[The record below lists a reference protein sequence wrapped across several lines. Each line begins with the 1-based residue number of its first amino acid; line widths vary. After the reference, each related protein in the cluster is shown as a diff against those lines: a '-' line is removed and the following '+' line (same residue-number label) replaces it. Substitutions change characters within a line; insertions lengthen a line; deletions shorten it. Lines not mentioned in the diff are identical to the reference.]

1 MDINV
6 IIVEDELHSGKML
19 KEMVAT
25 LRPEWKIEAL
35 LQSVSETV
43 EWLQQHE
50 QPSIIFLDIE
60 LADGNCFSIFDQ
72 VQVDSGI
79 IFTTAYNEFALKA
92 FQTNS
97 IDYLLKPIKE
107 GDLLRSIEK
116 VESAIEMITNNIQP
130 DINYQQLASTILN
143 SKKDY
148 RQRFVISKRESFFKL
163 SVEEIAYFYFDSRV
177 TFAVTY
183 DNKHHV
189 LNQPLDKIELELD
202 PKSFFR
208 TNRQSIVNVEAID
221 RFETYFSGKLVVKLI
236 NDLNDKIIISRAKAT
251 LFKEWMNQ

>member
-1 MDINV
+1 MDLNV
-6 IIVEDELHSGKML
+6 IIVEDELHSGNML

-25 LRPEWKIEAL
+25 LRPSWKIGAM
-35 LQSVSETV
+35 LQSVSETI
-43 EWLQQHE
+43 EWLKTHD
-50 QPSIIFLDIE
+50 QPHLIFLDIE
-60 LADGNCFSIFDQ
+60 LADGNCFAIFDE

-92 FQTNS
+92 FQLNS
-97 IDYLLKPIKE
+97 VDYLLKPIKE
-107 GDLLRSIEK
+107 SELLRAIQK
-116 VESAIEMITNNIQP
+116 VENAIERITNKVHP
-130 DINYQQLASTILN
+130 EVNYQELASTILS

-148 RQRFVISKRESFFKL
+148 RQRFLVAKRESFFKL
-163 SVEEIAYFYFDSRV
+163 SVDDIAYFYFDSRV

-189 LNQPLDKIELELD
+189 LNQPLDKIEQELD
-202 PKSFFR
+202 PQQFFR
-208 TNRQSIVNVEAID
+208 TNRQTIVNVEAID
-221 RFETYFSGKLVVKLI
+221 RFETYFSGKLVVKLV

>member
-6 IIVEDELHSGKML
+6 LIVEDEPHSGNML
-19 KEMVAT
+19 KEMVAN

-35 LQSVSETV
+35 LQSISETV

-50 QPSIIFLDIE
+50 QPAIIFMDIE

-72 VQVDSGI
+72 IHVDSGI

-92 FQTNS
+92 FQLNS

-107 GDLLRSIEK
+107 VDLLRSIEK
-116 VESAIEMITNNIQP
+116 VENAIERITNNVRP
-130 DINYQQLASTILN
+130 DIDYRHLASTILN
-143 SKKDY
+143 SKQDY
-148 RQRFVISKRESFFKL
+148 RQRFIISKRESFFKL
-163 SVEEIAYFYFDSRV
+163 SVVEIAYFYFDNRV

-183 DNKHHV
+183 DNKQHV
-189 LNQPLDKIELELD
+189 LNQALDKIEQELD
-202 PKSFFR
+202 PKTFFR

-236 NDLNDKIIISRAKAT
+236 HNLNDKIIISRAKAT
-251 LFKEWMNQ
+251 LFKEWLNQ

>member
-19 KEMVAT
+19 KEMVST

-43 EWLQQHE
+43 QWLQNHE
-50 QPSIIFLDIE
+50 QPQIIFLDIE

-72 VQVDSGI
+72 VQVHSGI

-92 FQTNS
+92 FQLNS

-107 GDLLRSIEK
+107 SDLLHSIEK
-116 VESAIEMITNNIQP
+116 VEKAIEMITNNIRP
-130 DINYQQLASTILN
+130 EINYQQLASTILN
-143 SKKDY
+143 SKQDY
-148 RQRFVISKRESFFKL
+148 RQRFIISKRESFFKL
-163 SVEEIAYFYFDSRV
+163 PVEEIAYFYFDNRV

-189 LNQPLDKIELELD
+189 LNQPLDKIEQELD
-202 PKSFFR
+202 PKTFFR
-208 TNRQSIVNVEAID
+208 TNRQSIINVEAID
-221 RFETYFSGKLVVKLI
+221 RFETYFSGKLVVKLV
-236 NDLNDKIIISRAKAT
+236 NNLNDKMIISRAKAT
-251 LFKEWMNQ
+251 FFKEWMNQ